1 MARSHTGSCLLG
13 QISGRIWPT
22 EPDLTDLVG
31 YSSTTRLE
39 KSMAPTAFRHA
50 SLEFRVFTHAG
61 ARYILKNSTL
71 SLRAMLRTTAVLE
84 YSPRVFQVNSVSN
97 DRTTTAVASFCMQP
111 RALLQNST
119 KTKLAC
125 SSSELDPGIEP
136 ENRPAAP
143 CCCMRRSNLRD
154 RASEL
159 DPGIEP
165 ENRRPAA

>member
-1 MARSHTGSCLLG
+1 
-13 QISGRIWPT
+13 
-22 EPDLTDLVG
+22 
-31 YSSTTRLE
+31 
-39 KSMAPTAFRHA
+39 MAPTAFRHA

-125 SSSELDPGIEP
+125 SSSNLYYYIPPESDPNKNDDG
-136 ENRPAAP
+136 AP
-143 CCCMRRSNLRD
+143 
-154 RASEL
+154 
-159 DPGIEP
+159 PH
-165 ENRRPAA
+165 